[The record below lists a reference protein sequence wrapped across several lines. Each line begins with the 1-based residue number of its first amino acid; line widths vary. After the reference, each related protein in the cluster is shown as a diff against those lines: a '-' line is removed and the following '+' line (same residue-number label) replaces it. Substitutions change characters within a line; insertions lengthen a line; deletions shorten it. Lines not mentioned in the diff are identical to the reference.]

1 MFGDA
6 YVQSL
11 FMAYIH
17 LYLEACI
24 MNIDL
29 QVSKDC
35 AFLLCC
41 MLSKKTFLPSSF
53 PLIQFYF
60 QIGRFRFRILLGNKD
75 CF

>member
-6 YVQSL
+6 YIQSL

-17 LYLEACI
+17 LYLEVCI

-29 QVSKDC
+29 QVSKDF

-41 MLSKKTFLPSSF
+41 MLSKKTLLPFSF